1 MAKART
7 RRPATRRSAPARARR
22 PAAKSTARTQRV
34 GQGSRKALSPHK
46 GDIQGV
52 FLVLLAVVLALGIW
66 LEDGGRLGAFMALLF
81 RGLFGYGAYAVP
93 LLVAGLALALF
104 WRPAAKDD
112 MVAGRVTIGLLAV
125 LVGGLGLL
133 HLARGAPPADSAP
146 AVLQD
151 SGGLVGAILAAPLA
165 RLLST
170 WGAGALFAGVLF
182 LGTLISTRTS
192 VAAVGRGITS
202 MGRVAGS
209 ALTAPPRPPPPPAPP
224 EVVEPVDSGEAPPR
238 RRGRLRAEPAPD
250 PDDTIEV
257 AVDPAGPKAA
267 GRAAAEERD
276 EAAALK
282 APPPTAPADLPGAGD
297 AVQLAMT
304 LRARAGGAYT
314 TPPESLLRQGHARPV
329 DPRRL
334 DETQRTLQ
342 ETLEQFEVDAKVPRY
357 TRGPTVT
364 RYEVELDQ
372 GVKVARVIGL
382 SHDIAYALA
391 SPDVRI
397 IAPIPGKSAIGIEVP
412 NRDRELVT
420 LGDIIGRTG
429 KDDDRHPL
437 TVALGK
443 DIGGEPVT
451 VNLADMPH
459 VLIAGSTGAGK
470 ALALDTPVPTP
481 SGWTT
486 MGELRD
492 GDMVFG
498 ADGQPCKVLKAHDVL
513 LGEPCYEVELDD
525 GTVIVASADHLWLT
539 ADRAARVS
547 MARAARRDGE
557 SSRARE
563 RLTLLNDLIADTD
576 PDELVTAAEL
586 AAEIDGVSTEFVSNV
601 ARWRGVVPVGSKPV
615 TMRQFYQSTGKTV
628 VKTRPARAYRRGD
641 LLAALRSRAH
651 QQALGQRDKRT
662 GSRIVTTQEIR
673 NSLQVGGYVN
683 HSIGVC
689 GALDQPEQEL
699 PVDPYVLG
707 CWLGDGHS
715 AGGQFFCGDSEIIAN
730 IESAGFEVRAQA
742 GSRYA
747 RGIIGLRTG
756 LRHLGVLGN
765 KHVPEAYL
773 RAAPKQRLALLQ
785 GLMDTDGSS
794 GWNGQVQF
802 TNTNRRL
809 TEAVVELAVGL
820 GHKAVLREGRA
831 TLNGRD
837 CGPKYVVT
845 WTPPDPVF
853 RLSRKLA
860 RQRLTGH
867 RGVQSVRYVVDVRPV
882 PSRPVR
888 CITVDAS
895 DHLYLASRACIPTH
909 NSVSLNVLV
918 TSLLMRN
925 PPDRVRMILIDP
937 KRVELTHYENVPHL
951 ITPVV
956 THPKRASEALAW
968 AVREMELRLETLA
981 IAGVRNIAAYNQ
993 AATDGT
999 LPPLPS
1005 AGLDDEGRPGG
1016 SGGLKERGGG
1026 PPVDPERQRP
1036 TLPYIVVVIDE
1047 LSDLMMVAPR
1057 DVEDAICRIAQMAR
1071 AVGIHLVVAT
1081 QRPSVDVV
1089 TGLIK
1094 ANIPSRI
1101 AFMVASAQDSRVILD
1116 AGGADKLVGHG
1127 DMLYL
1132 PGGTSKPRRVQGAF
1146 ITEKEVE
1153 AVVAYCKAQQQAA
1166 YQPGVVAEG
1175 RAASEDD
1182 DGDEDPLLTQAMEIV
1197 VRSGLG
1203 STSML
1208 QSKMKVGFSRAR
1220 RIMDQLEERG
1230 VVGPSEGSKPR
1241 DVLMTVEELG
1251 QLRGR
1256 EESYGEIVD
1265 D

>member
-7 RRPATRRSAPARARR
+7 RRPRTHRAAPARKRR
-22 PAAKSTARTQRV
+22 PAASTTRTTRV
-34 GQGSRKALSPHK
+34 GQSSRKALSPHK

-52 FLVLLAVVLALGIW
+52 FLVLLAVVMALGIW
-66 LEDGGRLGAFMALLF
+66 FEDGGRLGAFMSLLF
-81 RGLFGYGAYAVP
+81 RNLFGYGAYAVP

-104 WRPAAKDD
+104 WRPATKDD

-133 HLARGAPPADSAP
+133 HLARGAPPPDSAP

-165 RLLST
+165 RLLSS
-170 WGAGALFAGVLF
+170 WGAGLLFACVLF

-192 VAAVGRGITS
+192 VAAVARGVTS
-202 MGRVAGS
+202 MGRLAGS
-209 ALTAPPRPPPPPAPP
+209 ALTAPPRPPPPPPGPP
-224 EVVEPVDSGEAPPR
+224 EVVEPIDSGEAPPK
-238 RRGRLRAEPAPD
+238 RRGRKRAEPAPEPD

-257 AVDPAGPKAA
+257 VVGEPGAGEAA
-267 GRAAAEERD
+267 ARAEERD

-282 APPPTAPADLPGAGD
+282 APPPPIAPADLPGAGD

-334 DETQRTLQ
+334 DETQRIL
-342 ETLEQFEVDAKVPRY
+342 ERTLEQFEVKATVPRY

-420 LGDIIGRTG
+420 LGDILGKTG
-429 KDDDRHPL
+429 KDDGRHPL

-470 ALALDTPVPTP
+470 
-481 SGWTT
+481 
-486 MGELRD
+486 
-492 GDMVFG
+492 
-498 ADGQPCKVLKAHDVL
+498 
-513 LGEPCYEVELDD
+513 
-525 GTVIVASADHLWLT
+525 
-539 ADRAARVS
+539 
-547 MARAARRDGE
+547 
-557 SSRARE
+557 
-563 RLTLLNDLIADTD
+563 
-576 PDELVTAAEL
+576 
-586 AAEIDGVSTEFVSNV
+586 
-601 ARWRGVVPVGSKPV
+601 
-615 TMRQFYQSTGKTV
+615 
-628 VKTRPARAYRRGD
+628 
-641 LLAALRSRAH
+641 
-651 QQALGQRDKRT
+651 
-662 GSRIVTTQEIR
+662 
-673 NSLQVGGYVN
+673 
-683 HSIGVC
+683 
-689 GALDQPEQEL
+689 
-699 PVDPYVLG
+699 
-707 CWLGDGHS
+707 
-715 AGGQFFCGDSEIIAN
+715 
-730 IESAGFEVRAQA
+730 
-742 GSRYA
+742 
-747 RGIIGLRTG
+747 
-756 LRHLGVLGN
+756 
-765 KHVPEAYL
+765 
-773 RAAPKQRLALLQ
+773 
-785 GLMDTDGSS
+785 
-794 GWNGQVQF
+794 
-802 TNTNRRL
+802 
-809 TEAVVELAVGL
+809 
-820 GHKAVLREGRA
+820 
-831 TLNGRD
+831 
-837 CGPKYVVT
+837 
-845 WTPPDPVF
+845 
-853 RLSRKLA
+853 
-860 RQRLTGH
+860 
-867 RGVQSVRYVVDVRPV
+867 
-882 PSRPVR
+882 
-888 CITVDAS
+888 
-895 DHLYLASRACIPTH
+895 
-909 NSVSLNVLV
+909 SVSLNVLV

-925 PPDRVRMILIDP
+925 PPDRVRLILIDP

-981 IAGVRNIAAYNQ
+981 IAGVRNIAAYNEG
-993 AATDGT
+993 ATEGT

-1005 AGLDDEGRPGG
+1005 AGLDDEGRPDGTQ
-1016 SGGLKERGGG
+1016 
-1026 PPVDPERQRP
+1026 QRP

-1256 EESYGEIVD
+1256 EDNYGEILGE
-1265 D
+1265 

>member
-7 RRPATRRSAPARARR
+7 RRPQTRRATPARKRR
-22 PAAKSTARTQRV
+22 PAASATRTTKV
-34 GQGSRKALSPHK
+34 GQSSRRALSPHK
-46 GDIQGV
+46 GDIQGAFLIV
-52 FLVLLAVVLALGIW
+52 FALILALGIW
-66 LEDGGRLGAFMALLF
+66 FEDGGRLGVFMALLF

-93 LLVAGLALALF
+93 LLVGGLAVALF
-104 WRPAAKDD
+104 WRPSTSDD

-133 HLARGAPPADSAP
+133 HLARGAPPADSVP
-146 AVLQD
+146 AVLQE
-151 SGGLVGAILAAPLA
+151 SGGLVGAIIAAPLA

-170 WGAGALFAGVLF
+170 WGAGALFACVLF

-192 VAAVGRGITS
+192 VAAVARGVTS
-202 MGRVAGS
+202 MGRAAGS
-209 ALTAPPRPPPPPAPP
+209 ALTAPPRPPASPPAPP
-224 EVVEPVDSGEAPPR
+224 EVVEPIDSGEAPPK
-238 RRGRLRAEPAPD
+238 RRGRRRAEPDPD

-257 AVDPAGPKAA
+257 VVGEPDAGAATAAKEAVA
-267 GRAAAEERD
+267 RAEERPA
-276 EAAALK
+276 AAALK
-282 APPPTAPADLPGAGD
+282 APPPVPAPADLPGAGD

-304 LRARAGGAYT
+304 LQAKAGGVYT

-334 DETQRTLQ
+334 DEIQRIL
-342 ETLEQFEVDAKVPRY
+342 ERTLEQFDVDATVPRY

-364 RYEVELDQ
+364 RYEVEL
-372 GVKVARVIGL
+372 GPATKVARVVGL

-420 LGDIIGRTG
+420 LGDILGKTG
-429 KDDDRHPL
+429 KDDGRHPL

-470 ALALDTPVPTP
+470 
-481 SGWTT
+481 
-486 MGELRD
+486 
-492 GDMVFG
+492 
-498 ADGQPCKVLKAHDVL
+498 
-513 LGEPCYEVELDD
+513 
-525 GTVIVASADHLWLT
+525 
-539 ADRAARVS
+539 
-547 MARAARRDGE
+547 
-557 SSRARE
+557 
-563 RLTLLNDLIADTD
+563 
-576 PDELVTAAEL
+576 
-586 AAEIDGVSTEFVSNV
+586 
-601 ARWRGVVPVGSKPV
+601 
-615 TMRQFYQSTGKTV
+615 
-628 VKTRPARAYRRGD
+628 
-641 LLAALRSRAH
+641 
-651 QQALGQRDKRT
+651 
-662 GSRIVTTQEIR
+662 
-673 NSLQVGGYVN
+673 
-683 HSIGVC
+683 
-689 GALDQPEQEL
+689 
-699 PVDPYVLG
+699 
-707 CWLGDGHS
+707 
-715 AGGQFFCGDSEIIAN
+715 
-730 IESAGFEVRAQA
+730 
-742 GSRYA
+742 
-747 RGIIGLRTG
+747 
-756 LRHLGVLGN
+756 
-765 KHVPEAYL
+765 
-773 RAAPKQRLALLQ
+773 
-785 GLMDTDGSS
+785 
-794 GWNGQVQF
+794 
-802 TNTNRRL
+802 
-809 TEAVVELAVGL
+809 
-820 GHKAVLREGRA
+820 
-831 TLNGRD
+831 
-837 CGPKYVVT
+837 
-845 WTPPDPVF
+845 
-853 RLSRKLA
+853 
-860 RQRLTGH
+860 
-867 RGVQSVRYVVDVRPV
+867 
-882 PSRPVR
+882 
-888 CITVDAS
+888 
-895 DHLYLASRACIPTH
+895 
-909 NSVSLNVLV
+909 SVSLNVLV

-925 PPDRVRMILIDP
+925 PPDRVRLILIDP

-981 IAGVRNIAAYNQ
+981 IAGVRNIAAYNKG
-993 AATDGT
+993 ATEGT

-1005 AGLDDEGRPGG
+1005 AGLDDEGRPDGTQ
-1016 SGGLKERGGG
+1016 
-1026 PPVDPERQRP
+1026 QRP

-1182 DGDEDPLLTQAMEIV
+1182 DGDEDPLLIQAMEIV

-1203 STSML
+1203 STSLL

-1256 EESYGEIVD
+1256 EDNYGEILGE
-1265 D
+1265 

>member
-7 RRPATRRSAPARARR
+7 RRPQTRRATPARKRR
-22 PAAKSTARTQRV
+22 PAASATRTTKV
-34 GQGSRKALSPHK
+34 GQSSRKALSPHK
-46 GDIQGV
+46 GDIQGAFLIV
-52 FLVLLAVVLALGIW
+52 FALILALGIW
-66 LEDGGRLGAFMALLF
+66 FEDGGRLGVFMALLF

-93 LLVAGLALALF
+93 LLVGGLAVALF
-104 WRPAAKDD
+104 WRPSTSDD

-146 AVLQD
+146 AVLQE
-151 SGGLVGAILAAPLA
+151 SGGLVGAIIAAPLA

-170 WGAGALFAGVLF
+170 WGAGALFACVLF

-192 VAAVGRGITS
+192 VAAVARGVTS
-202 MGRVAGS
+202 MGRAAGS
-209 ALTAPPRPPPPPAPP
+209 ALTAPPRPPAAAAGPARGGRADRLRRGPAQ
-224 EVVEPVDSGEAPPR
+224 APRPQAGRAGPR
-238 RRGRLRAEPAPD
+238 PRRHHRGGRGRAGRRGRNRRQGGRRPGRGARRGGRPQGPA
-250 PDDTIEV
+250 
-257 AVDPAGPKAA
+257 AGP
-267 GRAAAEERD
+267 
-276 EAAALK
+276 
-282 APPPTAPADLPGAGD
+282 APADLPGAGD

-304 LRARAGGAYT
+304 LQAKAGGAYT

-334 DETQRTLQ
+334 DETQRIL
-342 ETLEQFEVDAKVPRY
+342 ERTLEQFDVDAKVPRY

-364 RYEVELDQ
+364 RYEVEL
-372 GVKVARVIGL
+372 GPATKVARVIGL

-420 LGDIIGRTG
+420 LGDILGKTG
-429 KDDDRHPL
+429 KDDGRHPL

-470 ALALDTPVPTP
+470 
-481 SGWTT
+481 
-486 MGELRD
+486 
-492 GDMVFG
+492 
-498 ADGQPCKVLKAHDVL
+498 
-513 LGEPCYEVELDD
+513 
-525 GTVIVASADHLWLT
+525 
-539 ADRAARVS
+539 
-547 MARAARRDGE
+547 
-557 SSRARE
+557 
-563 RLTLLNDLIADTD
+563 
-576 PDELVTAAEL
+576 
-586 AAEIDGVSTEFVSNV
+586 
-601 ARWRGVVPVGSKPV
+601 
-615 TMRQFYQSTGKTV
+615 
-628 VKTRPARAYRRGD
+628 
-641 LLAALRSRAH
+641 
-651 QQALGQRDKRT
+651 
-662 GSRIVTTQEIR
+662 
-673 NSLQVGGYVN
+673 
-683 HSIGVC
+683 
-689 GALDQPEQEL
+689 
-699 PVDPYVLG
+699 
-707 CWLGDGHS
+707 
-715 AGGQFFCGDSEIIAN
+715 
-730 IESAGFEVRAQA
+730 
-742 GSRYA
+742 
-747 RGIIGLRTG
+747 
-756 LRHLGVLGN
+756 
-765 KHVPEAYL
+765 
-773 RAAPKQRLALLQ
+773 
-785 GLMDTDGSS
+785 
-794 GWNGQVQF
+794 
-802 TNTNRRL
+802 
-809 TEAVVELAVGL
+809 
-820 GHKAVLREGRA
+820 
-831 TLNGRD
+831 
-837 CGPKYVVT
+837 
-845 WTPPDPVF
+845 
-853 RLSRKLA
+853 
-860 RQRLTGH
+860 
-867 RGVQSVRYVVDVRPV
+867 
-882 PSRPVR
+882 
-888 CITVDAS
+888 
-895 DHLYLASRACIPTH
+895 
-909 NSVSLNVLV
+909 SVSLNVLV

-925 PPDRVRMILIDP
+925 PPDQVRLILIDP

-981 IAGVRNIAAYNQ
+981 IAGVRNIAAYNKG
-993 AATDGT
+993 ATEGT

-1005 AGLDDEGRPGG
+1005 AGLDDEGRPDGTQ
-1016 SGGLKERGGG
+1016 
-1026 PPVDPERQRP
+1026 QRP

-1256 EESYGEIVD
+1256 EDNYGEILGE
-1265 D
+1265 

>member
-7 RRPATRRSAPARARR
+7 RRPQTRRPAPARSRR
-22 PAAKSTARTQRV
+22 PPAKTATRPTRV
-34 GQGSRKALSPHK
+34 GQSSRKALSPHK

-52 FLVLLAVVLALGIW
+52 FLALFAVVLALGIW
-66 LEDGGRLGAFMALLF
+66 FEDGGKVGVFFALLF

-93 LLVAGLALALF
+93 LLVGGLGMALF

-133 HLARGAPPADSAP
+133 HLARGAPPADSTP

-151 SGGLVGAILAAPLA
+151 SGGLVGAIIATPLA

-170 WGAGALFAGVLF
+170 WGAGTVFAGVLF

-192 VAAVGRGITS
+192 VAAVGRGIAS

-209 ALTAPPRPPPPPAPP
+209 ALTAPPTPPPPPPGPP
-224 EVVEPVDSGEAPPR
+224 EVVEPIDSGEAPPK
-238 RRGRLRAEPAPD
+238 RRGRRKAEPAGD
-250 PDDTIEV
+250 GEDTVEV
-257 AVDPAGPKAA
+257 VPLTPGADGAA
-267 GRAAAEERD
+267 QAAADAQLEERD

-282 APPPTAPADLPGAGD
+282 APPPPTAPSDLPGAGD

-304 LRARAGGAYT
+304 LQAKAGGAYT
-314 TPPESLLRQGHARPV
+314 TPPDSLLRQGHARPV

-334 DETQRTLQ
+334 DETQRVL
-342 ETLEQFEVDAKVPRY
+342 ERTLEQFEVDATVPRY

-364 RYEVELDQ
+364 RYEVEL
-372 GVKVARVIGL
+372 GPATKVARVIGL

-420 LGDIIGRTG
+420 LGDILGTVG
-429 KDDDRHPL
+429 KDDHRHPL

-470 ALALDTPVPTP
+470 
-481 SGWTT
+481 S
-486 MGELRD
+486 
-492 GDMVFG
+492 
-498 ADGQPCKVLKAHDVL
+498 
-513 LGEPCYEVELDD
+513 
-525 GTVIVASADHLWLT
+525 
-539 ADRAARVS
+539 
-547 MARAARRDGE
+547 
-557 SSRARE
+557 
-563 RLTLLNDLIADTD
+563 
-576 PDELVTAAEL
+576 
-586 AAEIDGVSTEFVSNV
+586 
-601 ARWRGVVPVGSKPV
+601 
-615 TMRQFYQSTGKTV
+615 
-628 VKTRPARAYRRGD
+628 
-641 LLAALRSRAH
+641 
-651 QQALGQRDKRT
+651 
-662 GSRIVTTQEIR
+662 
-673 NSLQVGGYVN
+673 
-683 HSIGVC
+683 VC
-689 GALDQPEQEL
+689 
-699 PVDPYVLG
+699 
-707 CWLGDGHS
+707 
-715 AGGQFFCGDSEIIAN
+715 
-730 IESAGFEVRAQA
+730 
-742 GSRYA
+742 
-747 RGIIGLRTG
+747 
-756 LRHLGVLGN
+756 
-765 KHVPEAYL
+765 
-773 RAAPKQRLALLQ
+773 
-785 GLMDTDGSS
+785 
-794 GWNGQVQF
+794 
-802 TNTNRRL
+802 
-809 TEAVVELAVGL
+809 
-820 GHKAVLREGRA
+820 
-831 TLNGRD
+831 
-837 CGPKYVVT
+837 
-845 WTPPDPVF
+845 
-853 RLSRKLA
+853 
-860 RQRLTGH
+860 
-867 RGVQSVRYVVDVRPV
+867 
-882 PSRPVR
+882 
-888 CITVDAS
+888 
-895 DHLYLASRACIPTH
+895 
-909 NSVSLNVLV
+909 LNVLV

-925 PPDRVRMILIDP
+925 APEEVRLILIDP
-937 KRVELTHYENVPHL
+937 KRVELTHYENAPHL

-981 IAGVRNIAAYNQ
+981 IAGVRNIAAYNK
-993 AATDGT
+993 AAREGT

-1005 AGLDDEGRPGG
+1005 ASLDEEGQPDGQQ
-1016 SGGLKERGGG
+1016 
-1026 PPVDPERQRP
+1026 QRP

-1175 RAASEDD
+1175 RAATEDD

-1241 DVLMTVEELG
+1241 DVLMTVEELE

-1256 EESYGEIVD
+1256 EDSYGEIMD
-1265 D
+1265 E

>member
-7 RRPATRRSAPARARR
+7 RRPQTRRPAPARKRR
-22 PAAKSTARTQRV
+22 PAASPTRGQRV
-34 GQGSRKALSPHK
+34 GRSSRKALSPHK

-52 FLVLLAVVLALGIW
+52 FLALFAVILALGIW
-66 LEDGGRLGAFMALLF
+66 FEDGGRLGGFFALLF

-93 LLVAGLALALF
+93 LLVALAALALF

-133 HLARGAPPADSAP
+133 HLARGAPPTDSAP

-151 SGGLVGAILAAPLA
+151 SGGLVGAIIAAPLA

-170 WGAGALFAGVLF
+170 WGAATLFTGVLF

-192 VAAVGRGITS
+192 VAAVGRGIAS

-209 ALTAPPRPPPPPAPP
+209 ALTAPPRPPPPPPSPP
-224 EVVEPVDSGEAPPR
+224 EVVERVDSGEAPPR
-238 RRGRLRAEPAPD
+238 RRGRRRAEPAPD
-250 PDDTIEV
+250 PDDTVEV
-257 AVDPAGPKAA
+257 VPLKQGSEGAGEEPAGPAA
-267 GRAAAEERD
+267 DGRD

-282 APPPTAPADLPGAGD
+282 APPPPLAPADLPGAGD

-304 LRARAGGAYT
+304 LQAKAGGAYT

-334 DETQRTLQ
+334 DETQRIL
-342 ETLEQFEVDAKVPRY
+342 ERTLEQFEVDAKVPRY

-364 RYEVELDQ
+364 RYEVEL
-372 GVKVARVIGL
+372 GPATKVARVIGL

-420 LGDIIGRTG
+420 LGDILGKAG
-429 KDDDRHPL
+429 KDDQSHPL

-481 SGWTT
+481 TGWTT

-492 GDMVFG
+492 GDTVFG
-498 ADGQPCKVLKAHDVL
+498 ADGQPCEVLKAHDVL
-513 LGEPCYEVELDD
+513 LGEPCYEVEFDD

-539 ADRAARVS
+539 ADRAARTS
-547 MARAARRDGE
+547 MANAARRDAE
-557 SSRARE
+557 PSRARD
-563 RLTLLNDLIADTD
+563 RLALLDGSIAKGD

-586 AAEIDGVSTEFVSNV
+586 AAEIDGMSMEYVSHV
-601 ARWRGVVPVGSKPV
+601 ATSREVAPVGFRPV
-615 TMRQFYQSTGKTV
+615 TMRQFYRATGRTV
-628 VKTRPARAYRRGD
+628 VKTRPARTYRRGD
-641 LLAALRSRAH
+641 LLAALHGRAY
-651 QQALGQRDKRT
+651 QQALGQRGQRT
-662 GSRIVTTQEIR
+662 GPRVVTTREIR
-673 NSLQVGGYVN
+673 DSLRVGSYVN

-689 GALDQPEQEL
+689 GPLEYPEHDL

-707 CWLGDGHS
+707 CWLGDGHNAHAQLFS
-715 AGGQFFCGDSEIIAN
+715 ADGEIVAN
-730 IESAGFEVRAQA
+730 IEAAGFEVRKQA
-742 GSRYA
+742 FSPYA
-747 RGIIGLRTG
+747 WGIIGLRKR
-756 LRHLGVLGN
+756 LHHLGLLGD
-765 KHVPEAYL
+765 KHVPDVYL
-773 RAAPKQRLALLQ
+773 RSAPKQRLALLQ
-785 GLMDTDGSS
+785 GLMDTDGN
-794 GWNGQVQF
+794 NGRNGSVEF

-809 TEAVVELAVGL
+809 AEAVVALALSL
-820 GHKAVLREGRA
+820 GHKAVLHERRA
-831 TLNGRD
+831 TLYGRD
-837 CGPKYVVT
+837 CGPKYVVR

-860 RQRLTGH
+860 RQKLTGH
-867 RGVQSVRYVVDVRPV
+867 RGVQSVRYVVDVRPL
-882 PSRPVR
+882 PTRPVR
-888 CITVDAS
+888 CITVDAP
-895 DHLYLASRACIPTH
+895 DHLYLASRACVPTH

-925 PPDRVRMILIDP
+925 SPDQVRLILIDP

-981 IAGVRNIAAYNQ
+981 IAGVRNIAAYNK
-993 AATDGT
+993 AASQGT

-1005 AGLDDEGRPGG
+1005 AGLDDEG
-1016 SGGLKERGGG
+1016 G
-1026 PPVDPERQRP
+1026 PDGTRQRP
-1036 TLPYIVVVIDE
+1036 TLPYIVIVIDE

-1175 RAASEDD
+1175 RAATEDD

-1241 DVLMTVEELG
+1241 DVLMTVEELE

-1256 EESYGEIVD
+1256 EDSYGEIVGD
-1265 D
+1265 

>member
-7 RRPATRRSAPARARR
+7 RRPQTRRPAPARKRR
-22 PAAKSTARTQRV
+22 PAASSTTRTQRV
-34 GQGSRKALSPHK
+34 GQSSRKALSPHK

-52 FLVLLAVVLALGIW
+52 FLVLLAVVVALGIW
-66 LEDGGRLGAFMALLF
+66 FEDGGRLGAFMALLF
-81 RGLFGYGAYAVP
+81 RNLFGYGAYAVP

-104 WRPAAKDD
+104 WRPATKDD
-112 MVAGRVTIGLLAV
+112 MVAGRVTIGLLAM

-170 WGAGALFAGVLF
+170 WGAGALFACVLF

-192 VAAVGRGITS
+192 VAAVARGIS
-202 MGRVAGS
+202 SIGRLAGS
-209 ALTAPPRPPPPPAPP
+209 ALTAPPRPPPPPPAPP

-238 RRGRLRAEPAPD
+238 RRGRRKAEPATD
-250 PDDTIEV
+250 PDDTVEV
-257 AVDPAGPKAA
+257 VVGGPDEAGA
-267 GRAAAEERD
+267 RAEERD

-282 APPPTAPADLPGAGD
+282 APPPPTAPADLPGAGD

-304 LRARAGGAYT
+304 LQAKAGGAYT
-314 TPPESLLRQGHARPV
+314 TPPESLLRQGRARPV

-334 DETQRTLQ
+334 DETQRIL
-342 ETLEQFEVDAKVPRY
+342 EKTLEQFEVDAKVPRY

-364 RYEVELDQ
+364 RYEVEL
-372 GVKVARVIGL
+372 GPATKVARVIGL

-420 LGDIIGRTG
+420 LGDILGTTG
-429 KDDDRHPL
+429 KDDRHPL

-443 DIGGEPVT
+443 DIGGEPVL
-451 VNLADMPH
+451 VNLAEMPH

-470 ALALDTPVPTP
+470 
-481 SGWTT
+481 S
-486 MGELRD
+486 
-492 GDMVFG
+492 
-498 ADGQPCKVLKAHDVL
+498 
-513 LGEPCYEVELDD
+513 
-525 GTVIVASADHLWLT
+525 
-539 ADRAARVS
+539 
-547 MARAARRDGE
+547 
-557 SSRARE
+557 
-563 RLTLLNDLIADTD
+563 
-576 PDELVTAAEL
+576 
-586 AAEIDGVSTEFVSNV
+586 
-601 ARWRGVVPVGSKPV
+601 
-615 TMRQFYQSTGKTV
+615 
-628 VKTRPARAYRRGD
+628 
-641 LLAALRSRAH
+641 
-651 QQALGQRDKRT
+651 
-662 GSRIVTTQEIR
+662 
-673 NSLQVGGYVN
+673 
-683 HSIGVC
+683 VC
-689 GALDQPEQEL
+689 
-699 PVDPYVLG
+699 
-707 CWLGDGHS
+707 
-715 AGGQFFCGDSEIIAN
+715 
-730 IESAGFEVRAQA
+730 
-742 GSRYA
+742 
-747 RGIIGLRTG
+747 
-756 LRHLGVLGN
+756 
-765 KHVPEAYL
+765 
-773 RAAPKQRLALLQ
+773 
-785 GLMDTDGSS
+785 
-794 GWNGQVQF
+794 
-802 TNTNRRL
+802 
-809 TEAVVELAVGL
+809 
-820 GHKAVLREGRA
+820 
-831 TLNGRD
+831 
-837 CGPKYVVT
+837 
-845 WTPPDPVF
+845 
-853 RLSRKLA
+853 
-860 RQRLTGH
+860 
-867 RGVQSVRYVVDVRPV
+867 
-882 PSRPVR
+882 
-888 CITVDAS
+888 
-895 DHLYLASRACIPTH
+895 
-909 NSVSLNVLV
+909 LNVLV

-925 PPDRVRMILIDP
+925 APDEVRLILIDP

-981 IAGVRNIAAYNQ
+981 IAGVRNIAAYNK
-993 AATDGT
+993 AAKEGT

-1005 AGLDDEGRPGG
+1005 ESLDDEGRPDG
-1016 SGGLKERGGG
+1016 
-1026 PPVDPERQRP
+1026 ERQRP

-1241 DVLMTVEELG
+1241 DVLMTVEELD
-1251 QLRGR
+1251 QLRDR
-1256 EESYGEIVD
+1256 ESSYGEIIVD
-1265 D
+1265 E

>member
-7 RRPATRRSAPARARR
+7 RRPPGRR
-22 PAAKSTARTQRV
+22 PARGKRRSPPARTQRL
-34 GQGSRKALSPHK
+34 GTGPRKALSPHK

-52 FLVLLAVVLALGIW
+52 FLVLLAVLLALGIW
-66 LEDGGRLGAFMALLF
+66 LDNGGKVGVFLALLF
-81 RGLFGYGAYAVP
+81 RGLFGLGAYALPV
-93 LLVAGLALALF
+93 LVAGLGLALF
-104 WRPAAKDD
+104 RRSSGRSDD
-112 MVAGRVTIGLLAV
+112 AVAGRVAIGLLA
-125 LVGGLGLL
+125 LLLGGLGLL
-133 HLARGAPPADSAP
+133 HLFRGAPPASAAP
-146 AVLQD
+146 AVLRD
-151 SGGLVGAILAAPLA
+151 SGGLVGAAVVAPLA

-170 WGAGALFAGVLF
+170 WGAGTAFACLLF
-182 LGTLISTRTS
+182 LGALISTRTS
-192 VAAVGRGITS
+192 VAAVGRGIAAA
-202 MGRVAGS
+202 GRFLRS
-209 ALTAPPRPPPPPAPP
+209 AVTPPPRPAAEGAAEPAAQATAHPNGRQKASAP
-224 EVVEPVDSGEAPPR
+224 DEEAPAEAANGR
-238 RRGRLRAEPAPD
+238 RRGRRPAEPAEP
-250 PDDTIEV
+250 PG
-257 AVDPAGPKAA
+257 GPEDEAA
-267 GRAAAEERD
+267 GADAAEEAAAAAEVE
-276 EAAALK
+276 EP
-282 APPPTAPADLPGAGD
+282 APRPAPPTAPSDLPGAGE

-304 LRARAGGAYT
+304 VQAKTGGAYT
-314 TPPESLLRQGHARPV
+314 NPPATLLRRGHSRPV
-329 DPRRL
+329 DARRL
-334 DETQRTLQ
+334 DETARILENTLD
-342 ETLEQFEVDAKVPRY
+342 QFEVDARVARY

-364 RYEVELDQ
+364 RYEVEL
-372 GVKVARVIGL
+372 GPATKVARVVGL

-420 LGDIIGRTG
+420 LGDILGRLEQEDG
-429 KDDDRHPL
+429 HPL

-443 DIGGEPVT
+443 DIGGEPVLA
-451 VNLADMPH
+451 NLADMPH
-459 VLIAGSTGAGK
+459 VLIAGSTGSGK

-481 SGWTT
+481 TGWTT

-498 ADGQPCKVLKAHDVL
+498 ADGQPCKVVKAHDVL
-513 LGEPCYEVELDD
+513 LGEPCYEVEFDD

-539 ADRAARVS
+539 SDRAARVS
-547 MARAARRDGE
+547 MANGAHRDAAP
-557 SSRARE
+557 SRARD
-563 RLTLLNDLIADTD
+563 RLVWLDDLIAEGDL
-576 PDELVTAAEL
+576 DELVTAAEL
-586 AAEIDGVSTEFVSNV
+586 AAEIGASQEYVCNV
-601 ARWRGVVPVGSKPV
+601 ARKQGVVPAGSTPIP
-615 TMRQFYQSTGKTV
+615 MRQHYRATGKTV
-628 VKTRPARAYRRGD
+628 TKTRPARTYRRGD
-641 LLAALRSRAH
+641 LLGALRARAN
-651 QQALGQRDKRT
+651 QQAFGQRDKRT
-662 GSRIVTTQEIR
+662 GPRVVTTRQIR
-673 NSLQVGGYVN
+673 DTLTVQGYNN
-683 HSIGVC
+683 HTIRVC
-689 GALDQPEQEL
+689 GQLQRPEADL
-699 PVDPYVLG
+699 PLDPYVLG

-715 AGGQFFCGDSEIIAN
+715 WLGQFFCADSEIVAN
-730 IESAGFEVRAQA
+730 IEAAGFEVRKQVR
-742 GSRYA
+742 GRYA
-747 RGIIGLRTG
+747 WGIVGLTAR
-756 LRHLGVLGN
+756 LRQLGVLAN
-765 KHVPEAYL
+765 KHVPETYL
-773 RAAPKQRLALLQ
+773 RAGPKQRLALLQ
-785 GLMDTDGSS
+785 GLMDTDGNVT
-794 GWNGQVQF
+794 NGGSVEF
-802 TNTNRRL
+802 TNTNRL
-809 TEAVVELAVGL
+809 LAEAVVELAVSL

-831 TLNGRD
+831 TLHGRD
-837 CGPKYVVT
+837 CGPKYRVT

-860 RQRLTGH
+860 RQKVTGH
-867 RGVQSVRYVVDVRPV
+867 RGVQAVRYIVAVRPV
-882 PSRPVR
+882 TSRPVR
-888 CITVDAS
+888 CITVDS
-895 DHLYLASRACIPTH
+895 PDRLYLASRACIPTH

-925 PPDRVRMILIDP
+925 PPDNVRLILIDP
-937 KRVELTHYENVPHL
+937 KRVELTHYDGVPHL

-981 IAGVRNIAAYNQ
+981 IAGVRNIAAYNK
-993 AATDGT
+993 AAKEGK

-1005 AGLDDEGRPGG
+1005 ATLDDVGRPDG
-1016 SGGLKERGGG
+1016 EQ
-1026 PPVDPERQRP
+1026 ERP

-1146 ITEKEVE
+1146 ITEKEIE
-1153 AVVAYCKAQQQAA
+1153 AVVAYCKAQQQAN
-1166 YQPGVVAEG
+1166 YQSGVVAEG
-1175 RAASEDD
+1175 RAATEDD

-1241 DVLMTVEELG
+1241 DVLMTVEELD
-1251 QLRGR
+1251 QLRER
-1256 EESYGEIVD
+1256 ESGYGEIAGD
-1265 D
+1265 

>member
-7 RRPATRRSAPARARR
+7 RRPATRRAAPARKRR
-22 PAAKSTARTQRV
+22 PAASTARPARV
-34 GQGSRKALSPHK
+34 GQRSRKALSPHK

-52 FLVLLAVVLALGIW
+52 FLVLLAVVMALGIW
-66 LEDGGRLGAFMALLF
+66 FEDGGRLGAFMALLF

-93 LLVAGLALALF
+93 LLVGGLALALF

-112 MVAGRVTIGLLAV
+112 TVAGRVTIGLVAV

-133 HLARGAPPADSAP
+133 HLARGAPPADSTP

-151 SGGLVGAILAAPLA
+151 SGGLVGAVIAAPLS

-170 WGAGALFAGVLF
+170 WGAGVLFAGVLF

-192 VAAVGRGITS
+192 VAAVGRGIAS
-202 MGRVAGS
+202 IGRVAGS
-209 ALTAPPRPPPPPAPP
+209 ALTAPPRPPPPPSPP

-238 RRGRLRAEPAPD
+238 RRGRRRAEPAPD
-250 PDDTIEV
+250 PDDTVEV
-257 AVDPAGPKAA
+257 VASTPGPAGDAA
-267 GRAAAEERD
+267 KEAADERE

-282 APPPTAPADLPGAGD
+282 APPPPTAPADLPGAGD

-304 LRARAGGAYT
+304 LQARAGGVYT
-314 TPPESLLRQGHARPV
+314 TPPESLLRQGHTRLV

-334 DETQRTLQ
+334 DEIQRILE
-342 ETLEQFEVDAKVPRY
+342 ETLEQFDVKATVPRY

-364 RYEVELDQ
+364 RYEVELDP

-420 LGDIIGRTG
+420 LGDIIGRVG

-451 VNLADMPH
+451 VNLVDMPH

-470 ALALDTPVPTP
+470 
-481 SGWTT
+481 S
-486 MGELRD
+486 
-492 GDMVFG
+492 
-498 ADGQPCKVLKAHDVL
+498 
-513 LGEPCYEVELDD
+513 
-525 GTVIVASADHLWLT
+525 
-539 ADRAARVS
+539 
-547 MARAARRDGE
+547 
-557 SSRARE
+557 
-563 RLTLLNDLIADTD
+563 
-576 PDELVTAAEL
+576 
-586 AAEIDGVSTEFVSNV
+586 
-601 ARWRGVVPVGSKPV
+601 
-615 TMRQFYQSTGKTV
+615 
-628 VKTRPARAYRRGD
+628 
-641 LLAALRSRAH
+641 
-651 QQALGQRDKRT
+651 
-662 GSRIVTTQEIR
+662 
-673 NSLQVGGYVN
+673 
-683 HSIGVC
+683 VC
-689 GALDQPEQEL
+689 
-699 PVDPYVLG
+699 
-707 CWLGDGHS
+707 
-715 AGGQFFCGDSEIIAN
+715 
-730 IESAGFEVRAQA
+730 
-742 GSRYA
+742 
-747 RGIIGLRTG
+747 
-756 LRHLGVLGN
+756 
-765 KHVPEAYL
+765 
-773 RAAPKQRLALLQ
+773 
-785 GLMDTDGSS
+785 
-794 GWNGQVQF
+794 
-802 TNTNRRL
+802 
-809 TEAVVELAVGL
+809 
-820 GHKAVLREGRA
+820 
-831 TLNGRD
+831 
-837 CGPKYVVT
+837 
-845 WTPPDPVF
+845 
-853 RLSRKLA
+853 
-860 RQRLTGH
+860 
-867 RGVQSVRYVVDVRPV
+867 
-882 PSRPVR
+882 
-888 CITVDAS
+888 
-895 DHLYLASRACIPTH
+895 
-909 NSVSLNVLV
+909 LNVLV

-925 PPDRVRMILIDP
+925 PPDRVRLILIDP

-993 AATDGT
+993 AATEGT

-1016 SGGLKERGGG
+1016 PGERSGG
-1026 PPVDPERQRP
+1026 PAVDPTRQRP

-1241 DVLMTVEELG
+1241 DVLMTVEELD
-1251 QLRGR
+1251 QLRDR
-1256 EESYGEIVD
+1256 EDSYGESVEE
-1265 D
+1265 

>member
-7 RRPATRRSAPARARR
+7 RRPQTRRPAPARSRR
-22 PAAKSTARTQRV
+22 PAAKSPARTTRV
-34 GQGSRKALSPHK
+34 GQSSRKALSPHK

-52 FLVLLAVVLALGIW
+52 FLALFAVVLALGIW
-66 LEDGGRLGAFMALLF
+66 FEDGGKVGVFFALLF

-133 HLARGAPPADSAP
+133 HLAKGAPPVDSTP
-146 AVLQD
+146 AVLQN
-151 SGGLVGAILAAPLA
+151 SGGLVGAIIAAPLA

-170 WGAGALFAGVLF
+170 WGAGMLFAGVLF

-192 VAAVGRGITS
+192 VAAVGRGIAS
-202 MGRVAGS
+202 MGRLAGS
-209 ALTAPPRPPPPPAPP
+209 ALTAPPKPPPAPPAPP

-238 RRGRLRAEPAPD
+238 RRGRKRAEPPPEPD

-257 AVDPAGPKAA
+257 VVGKPAPD
-267 GRAAAEERD
+267 AAAKEADARVEERD

-282 APPPTAPADLPGAGD
+282 APPPPVATADLPGAGD

-304 LRARAGGAYT
+304 LQAKAGGAYT
-314 TPPESLLRQGHARPV
+314 TPPSTLLRQGHARPV

-334 DETQRTLQ
+334 DETQRVL
-342 ETLEQFEVDAKVPRY
+342 ERTLEQFEVDAKVPRY

-364 RYEVELDQ
+364 RYEVEL
-372 GVKVARVIGL
+372 GPATKVSRVIGL

-420 LGDIIGRTG
+420 LGDILGEAG
-429 KDDDRHPL
+429 KDDQRHPL

-443 DIGGEPVT
+443 DIGGEPVL
-451 VNLADMPH
+451 VNLAEMPH

-470 ALALDTPVPTP
+470 
-481 SGWTT
+481 S
-486 MGELRD
+486 
-492 GDMVFG
+492 
-498 ADGQPCKVLKAHDVL
+498 
-513 LGEPCYEVELDD
+513 
-525 GTVIVASADHLWLT
+525 
-539 ADRAARVS
+539 
-547 MARAARRDGE
+547 
-557 SSRARE
+557 
-563 RLTLLNDLIADTD
+563 
-576 PDELVTAAEL
+576 
-586 AAEIDGVSTEFVSNV
+586 
-601 ARWRGVVPVGSKPV
+601 
-615 TMRQFYQSTGKTV
+615 
-628 VKTRPARAYRRGD
+628 
-641 LLAALRSRAH
+641 
-651 QQALGQRDKRT
+651 
-662 GSRIVTTQEIR
+662 
-673 NSLQVGGYVN
+673 
-683 HSIGVC
+683 VC
-689 GALDQPEQEL
+689 
-699 PVDPYVLG
+699 
-707 CWLGDGHS
+707 
-715 AGGQFFCGDSEIIAN
+715 
-730 IESAGFEVRAQA
+730 
-742 GSRYA
+742 
-747 RGIIGLRTG
+747 
-756 LRHLGVLGN
+756 
-765 KHVPEAYL
+765 
-773 RAAPKQRLALLQ
+773 
-785 GLMDTDGSS
+785 
-794 GWNGQVQF
+794 
-802 TNTNRRL
+802 
-809 TEAVVELAVGL
+809 
-820 GHKAVLREGRA
+820 
-831 TLNGRD
+831 
-837 CGPKYVVT
+837 
-845 WTPPDPVF
+845 
-853 RLSRKLA
+853 
-860 RQRLTGH
+860 
-867 RGVQSVRYVVDVRPV
+867 
-882 PSRPVR
+882 
-888 CITVDAS
+888 
-895 DHLYLASRACIPTH
+895 
-909 NSVSLNVLV
+909 LNVLV

-925 PPDRVRMILIDP
+925 PPDQVRLILIDP
-937 KRVELTHYENVPHL
+937 KRVELTNYENVPHL

-981 IAGVRNIAAYNQ
+981 IAGVRNIAAYNK
-993 AATDGT
+993 AATEGT

-1005 AGLDDEGRPGG
+1005 AGLDDDGRPDG
-1016 SGGLKERGGG
+1016 S
-1026 PPVDPERQRP
+1026 RQRP

-1182 DGDEDPLLTQAMEIV
+1182 DGDEDPLLTQAMEII

-1256 EESYGEIVD
+1256 EDSYGEILGE
-1265 D
+1265 

>member
-7 RRPATRRSAPARARR
+7 RRPATRRAATARKRR
-22 PAAKSTARTQRV
+22 PAASTARPTRV
-34 GQGSRKALSPHK
+34 GQRSRKALSPHK

-52 FLVLLAVVLALGIW
+52 FLVLFAMVLALGIW
-66 LEDGGRLGAFMALLF
+66 FEDGGRLGAFMTLLF
-81 RGLFGYGAYAVP
+81 RGLFGYGAYTVP
-93 LLVAGLALALF
+93 LLVALAALALF

-112 MVAGRVTIGLLAV
+112 MVAGRVTIGLVAV

-151 SGGLVGAILAAPLA
+151 SGGLVGAVIAAPLA

-170 WGAGALFAGVLF
+170 WGAGMLFAAVLF

-192 VAAVGRGITS
+192 VAAVGRGIAS

-209 ALTAPPRPPPPPAPP
+209 ALTAPPKPPPPPVPP

-238 RRGRLRAEPAPD
+238 RRGRRRAEPAPD
-250 PDDTIEV
+250 ADDTVEV
-257 AVDPAGPKAA
+257 VAGTPGAGP
-267 GRAAAEERD
+267 AEERD

-282 APPPTAPADLPGAGD
+282 APPPTTPAADQPGAGD

-304 LRARAGGAYT
+304 LQARAGGAYT
-314 TPPESLLRQGHARPV
+314 TPPESLLRQGHTRPV

-334 DETQRTLQ
+334 DETQRIL
-342 ETLEQFEVDAKVPRY
+342 ERTLEQFEVDATVPRY

-364 RYEVELDQ
+364 RYEVEL
-372 GVKVARVIGL
+372 GPATKVARVIGL

-420 LGDIIGRTG
+420 LGDILGRIG
-429 KDDDRHPL
+429 KDDDLHPL
-437 TVALGK
+437 TAALGK
-443 DIGGEPVT
+443 DIGGEPVL

-459 VLIAGSTGAGK
+459 VLIAGSTGSGK
-470 ALALDTPVPTP
+470 
-481 SGWTT
+481 
-486 MGELRD
+486 
-492 GDMVFG
+492 
-498 ADGQPCKVLKAHDVL
+498 
-513 LGEPCYEVELDD
+513 
-525 GTVIVASADHLWLT
+525 
-539 ADRAARVS
+539 
-547 MARAARRDGE
+547 
-557 SSRARE
+557 
-563 RLTLLNDLIADTD
+563 
-576 PDELVTAAEL
+576 
-586 AAEIDGVSTEFVSNV
+586 
-601 ARWRGVVPVGSKPV
+601 
-615 TMRQFYQSTGKTV
+615 
-628 VKTRPARAYRRGD
+628 
-641 LLAALRSRAH
+641 
-651 QQALGQRDKRT
+651 
-662 GSRIVTTQEIR
+662 
-673 NSLQVGGYVN
+673 
-683 HSIGVC
+683 
-689 GALDQPEQEL
+689 
-699 PVDPYVLG
+699 
-707 CWLGDGHS
+707 
-715 AGGQFFCGDSEIIAN
+715 
-730 IESAGFEVRAQA
+730 
-742 GSRYA
+742 
-747 RGIIGLRTG
+747 
-756 LRHLGVLGN
+756 
-765 KHVPEAYL
+765 
-773 RAAPKQRLALLQ
+773 
-785 GLMDTDGSS
+785 
-794 GWNGQVQF
+794 
-802 TNTNRRL
+802 
-809 TEAVVELAVGL
+809 
-820 GHKAVLREGRA
+820 
-831 TLNGRD
+831 
-837 CGPKYVVT
+837 
-845 WTPPDPVF
+845 
-853 RLSRKLA
+853 
-860 RQRLTGH
+860 
-867 RGVQSVRYVVDVRPV
+867 
-882 PSRPVR
+882 
-888 CITVDAS
+888 
-895 DHLYLASRACIPTH
+895 
-909 NSVSLNVLV
+909 SVSLNVMV

-925 PPDRVRMILIDP
+925 SPDRVRLILIDP

-981 IAGVRNIAAYNQ
+981 IAGVRNIAAYNK
-993 AATDGT
+993 AATEGT

-1005 AGLDDEGRPGG
+1005 AGLDDEGRPDGQ
-1016 SGGLKERGGG
+1016 
-1026 PPVDPERQRP
+1026 RQRP

-1241 DVLMTVEELG
+1241 DVLMTVEELE

-1256 EESYGEIVD
+1256 EDSYGEILGE
-1265 D
+1265 

>member
-7 RRPATRRSAPARARR
+7 RRPQTRRPAPARSRR
-22 PAAKSTARTQRV
+22 LAAKSTSTRTQRV
-34 GQGSRKALSPHK
+34 GQSSRKALSPHK

-52 FLVLLAVVLALGIW
+52 FLVVFALVLALGIW
-66 LEDGGRLGAFMALLF
+66 FEDGGRLGLFMALLF

-93 LLVAGLALALF
+93 LLVALAALALF

-112 MVAGRVTIGLLAV
+112 MVAGRVTIGLLAM

-133 HLARGAPPADSAP
+133 HLWKGAPPASSTP
-146 AVLQD
+146 AVLQE
-151 SGGLVGAILAAPLA
+151 SGGLVGAIIAAPLA

-170 WGAGALFAGVLF
+170 WGAGALFTCLLF

-192 VAAVGRGITS
+192 VAAVGRGLAS
-202 MGRVAGS
+202 MGRLAGS
-209 ALTAPPRPPPPPAPP
+209 ALTAPPRPPPPPTPP

-238 RRGRLRAEPAPD
+238 RRGRRKAEPPPEPD

-257 AVDPAGPKAA
+257 VVGKPVPDGARDTADLRV
-267 GRAAAEERD
+267 EERE

-282 APPPTAPADLPGAGD
+282 APPPPVAPADLPGAGD
-297 AVQLAMT
+297 AVQMAMT
-304 LRARAGGAYT
+304 LQAKAGGAYT

-334 DETQRTLQ
+334 DETQRVL
-342 ETLEQFEVDAKVPRY
+342 ERTLEQFDVDAKVPRY

-364 RYEVELDQ
+364 RYEVEL
-372 GVKVARVIGL
+372 GPATKVARVIGL

-420 LGDIIGRTG
+420 LGDILGKTG
-429 KDDDRHPL
+429 KDDQRHPL

-443 DIGGEPVT
+443 DIGGEPVLA
-451 VNLADMPH
+451 NLAEMPH
-459 VLIAGSTGAGK
+459 VLIAGSTGSGK
-470 ALALDTPVPTP
+470 
-481 SGWTT
+481 S
-486 MGELRD
+486 
-492 GDMVFG
+492 
-498 ADGQPCKVLKAHDVL
+498 
-513 LGEPCYEVELDD
+513 
-525 GTVIVASADHLWLT
+525 
-539 ADRAARVS
+539 
-547 MARAARRDGE
+547 
-557 SSRARE
+557 
-563 RLTLLNDLIADTD
+563 
-576 PDELVTAAEL
+576 
-586 AAEIDGVSTEFVSNV
+586 
-601 ARWRGVVPVGSKPV
+601 
-615 TMRQFYQSTGKTV
+615 
-628 VKTRPARAYRRGD
+628 
-641 LLAALRSRAH
+641 
-651 QQALGQRDKRT
+651 
-662 GSRIVTTQEIR
+662 
-673 NSLQVGGYVN
+673 
-683 HSIGVC
+683 VC
-689 GALDQPEQEL
+689 
-699 PVDPYVLG
+699 
-707 CWLGDGHS
+707 
-715 AGGQFFCGDSEIIAN
+715 
-730 IESAGFEVRAQA
+730 
-742 GSRYA
+742 
-747 RGIIGLRTG
+747 
-756 LRHLGVLGN
+756 
-765 KHVPEAYL
+765 
-773 RAAPKQRLALLQ
+773 
-785 GLMDTDGSS
+785 
-794 GWNGQVQF
+794 
-802 TNTNRRL
+802 
-809 TEAVVELAVGL
+809 
-820 GHKAVLREGRA
+820 
-831 TLNGRD
+831 
-837 CGPKYVVT
+837 
-845 WTPPDPVF
+845 
-853 RLSRKLA
+853 
-860 RQRLTGH
+860 
-867 RGVQSVRYVVDVRPV
+867 
-882 PSRPVR
+882 
-888 CITVDAS
+888 
-895 DHLYLASRACIPTH
+895 
-909 NSVSLNVLV
+909 LNVLV

-925 PPDRVRMILIDP
+925 PPDEVRLILIDP
-937 KRVELTHYENVPHL
+937 KRVELTSYENVPHL

-981 IAGVRNIAAYNQ
+981 IAGVRNIAAYNK
-993 AATDGT
+993 AAKEGT

-1005 AGLDDEGRPGG
+1005 ASLDDDGRPDG
-1016 SGGLKERGGG
+1016 SE
-1026 PPVDPERQRP
+1026 QRP

-1241 DVLMTVEELG
+1241 DVLMTVEELQ

-1256 EESYGEIVD
+1256 EETYGEIVGD
-1265 D
+1265 GE

>member
-7 RRPATRRSAPARARR
+7 RRPQTRRPAPARSRR
-22 PAAKSTARTQRV
+22 PAAKSTTRTTRV
-34 GQGSRKALSPHK
+34 GQSSRKALSPHK

-52 FLVLLAVVLALGIW
+52 FLALFAVVLALGIW
-66 LEDGGRLGAFMALLF
+66 LEDGGRLGGFFALLF

-93 LLVAGLALALF
+93 LLVGGLALALF

-133 HLARGAPPADSAP
+133 HLARGAPPASSAP
-146 AVLQD
+146 AVLPD
-151 SGGLVGAILAAPLA
+151 SGGLVGAIIAAPLA

-170 WGAGALFAGVLF
+170 WGAGTLFAGVLF

-192 VAAVGRGITS
+192 VAAVGRGIAS
-202 MGRVAGS
+202 MGRLAGS
-209 ALTAPPRPPPPPAPP
+209 ALTAPPKPPPPPAPP

-238 RRGRLRAEPAPD
+238 RRDRRRTEPPPEPD
-250 PDDTIEV
+250 PDDTMEV
-257 AVDPAGPKAA
+257 VVGKPAPE
-267 GRAAAEERD
+267 AAAKEAGAGVEVRD

-282 APPPTAPADLPGAGD
+282 APPPPTAPADLPGAGD

-304 LRARAGGAYT
+304 LRAKAGGAYT
-314 TPPESLLRQGHARPV
+314 TPPSSLLRQGHARPI

-334 DETQRTLQ
+334 DETQRVLERTLA
-342 ETLEQFEVDAKVPRY
+342 QFDVDAKVPRY

-364 RYEVELDQ
+364 RYEVEL
-372 GVKVARVIGL
+372 GPATKVARVIGL

-420 LGDIIGRTG
+420 LGDILGTVKDGKSG
-429 KDDDRHPL
+429 KDDGRHPL

-443 DIGGEPVT
+443 DIGGEPVLA
-451 VNLADMPH
+451 NLADMSH
-459 VLIAGSTGAGK
+459 VLIAGSTGSGK
-470 ALALDTPVPTP
+470 
-481 SGWTT
+481 S
-486 MGELRD
+486 
-492 GDMVFG
+492 
-498 ADGQPCKVLKAHDVL
+498 
-513 LGEPCYEVELDD
+513 
-525 GTVIVASADHLWLT
+525 
-539 ADRAARVS
+539 
-547 MARAARRDGE
+547 
-557 SSRARE
+557 
-563 RLTLLNDLIADTD
+563 
-576 PDELVTAAEL
+576 
-586 AAEIDGVSTEFVSNV
+586 
-601 ARWRGVVPVGSKPV
+601 
-615 TMRQFYQSTGKTV
+615 
-628 VKTRPARAYRRGD
+628 
-641 LLAALRSRAH
+641 
-651 QQALGQRDKRT
+651 
-662 GSRIVTTQEIR
+662 
-673 NSLQVGGYVN
+673 
-683 HSIGVC
+683 VC
-689 GALDQPEQEL
+689 
-699 PVDPYVLG
+699 
-707 CWLGDGHS
+707 
-715 AGGQFFCGDSEIIAN
+715 
-730 IESAGFEVRAQA
+730 
-742 GSRYA
+742 
-747 RGIIGLRTG
+747 
-756 LRHLGVLGN
+756 
-765 KHVPEAYL
+765 
-773 RAAPKQRLALLQ
+773 
-785 GLMDTDGSS
+785 
-794 GWNGQVQF
+794 
-802 TNTNRRL
+802 
-809 TEAVVELAVGL
+809 
-820 GHKAVLREGRA
+820 
-831 TLNGRD
+831 
-837 CGPKYVVT
+837 
-845 WTPPDPVF
+845 
-853 RLSRKLA
+853 
-860 RQRLTGH
+860 
-867 RGVQSVRYVVDVRPV
+867 
-882 PSRPVR
+882 
-888 CITVDAS
+888 
-895 DHLYLASRACIPTH
+895 
-909 NSVSLNVLV
+909 LNVLV

-925 PPDRVRMILIDP
+925 PPDEVRLILIDP

-981 IAGVRNIAAYNQ
+981 IAGVRNIAAYNK
-993 AATDGT
+993 AATEGT

-1005 AGLDDEGRPGG
+1005 AGLDDEGRPDG
-1016 SGGLKERGGG
+1016 
-1026 PPVDPERQRP
+1026 ERQRP

-1089 TGLIK
+1089 AGLIK

-1182 DGDEDPLLTQAMEIV
+1182 DGDEDPLLAQAMEII

-1256 EESYGEIVD
+1256 EDSYGEIVGE
-1265 D
+1265 

>member
-7 RRPATRRSAPARARR
+7 RRPQTRRAAPARKRR
-22 PAAKSTARTQRV
+22 PAATTARTQRV
-34 GQGSRKALSPHK
+34 TQRSGRALSPHK

-52 FLVLLAVVLALGIW
+52 FLVLLAVVMALGIW
-66 LEDGGRLGAFMALLF
+66 FEDGGRLGAFMALLF
-81 RGLFGYGAYAVP
+81 GNLFGYGAYAVP

-151 SGGLVGAILAAPLA
+151 SGGLVGAVIAAPLA

-170 WGAGALFAGVLF
+170 WGAGTLFAALLF

-192 VAAVGRGITS
+192 VAAVGRGIAS
-202 MGRVAGS
+202 LGRVAGS
-209 ALTAPPRPPPPPAPP
+209 ALTAPPKPPPPPAPP

-238 RRGRLRAEPAPD
+238 RRGRRRAEPAPD
-250 PDDTIEV
+250 ADDTVEV
-257 AVDPAGPKAA
+257 VA
-267 GRAAAEERD
+267 GRPAAEAAEKAGREPAEERD
-276 EAAALK
+276 EAAALT
-282 APPPTAPADLPGAGD
+282 APPPTSPAELPGAGD

-304 LRARAGGAYT
+304 LQAKAGGVYT
-314 TPPESLLRQGHARPV
+314 TPPASLLRQGHTRPV

-334 DETQRTLQ
+334 DETQRIL
-342 ETLEQFEVDAKVPRY
+342 ERTLEQFEVDAKVPRY

-364 RYEVELDQ
+364 RYEVEL
-372 GVKVARVIGL
+372 GPATKVSRVIGL

-420 LGDIIGRTG
+420 LGDILGDTG
-429 KDDDRHPL
+429 KDDGRHPL

-459 VLIAGSTGAGK
+459 VLVAGSTGAGK
-470 ALALDTPVPTP
+470 
-481 SGWTT
+481 
-486 MGELRD
+486 
-492 GDMVFG
+492 
-498 ADGQPCKVLKAHDVL
+498 
-513 LGEPCYEVELDD
+513 
-525 GTVIVASADHLWLT
+525 
-539 ADRAARVS
+539 
-547 MARAARRDGE
+547 
-557 SSRARE
+557 
-563 RLTLLNDLIADTD
+563 
-576 PDELVTAAEL
+576 
-586 AAEIDGVSTEFVSNV
+586 
-601 ARWRGVVPVGSKPV
+601 
-615 TMRQFYQSTGKTV
+615 
-628 VKTRPARAYRRGD
+628 
-641 LLAALRSRAH
+641 
-651 QQALGQRDKRT
+651 
-662 GSRIVTTQEIR
+662 
-673 NSLQVGGYVN
+673 
-683 HSIGVC
+683 
-689 GALDQPEQEL
+689 
-699 PVDPYVLG
+699 
-707 CWLGDGHS
+707 
-715 AGGQFFCGDSEIIAN
+715 
-730 IESAGFEVRAQA
+730 
-742 GSRYA
+742 
-747 RGIIGLRTG
+747 
-756 LRHLGVLGN
+756 
-765 KHVPEAYL
+765 
-773 RAAPKQRLALLQ
+773 
-785 GLMDTDGSS
+785 
-794 GWNGQVQF
+794 
-802 TNTNRRL
+802 
-809 TEAVVELAVGL
+809 
-820 GHKAVLREGRA
+820 
-831 TLNGRD
+831 
-837 CGPKYVVT
+837 
-845 WTPPDPVF
+845 
-853 RLSRKLA
+853 
-860 RQRLTGH
+860 
-867 RGVQSVRYVVDVRPV
+867 
-882 PSRPVR
+882 
-888 CITVDAS
+888 
-895 DHLYLASRACIPTH
+895 
-909 NSVSLNVLV
+909 SVSLNVLV

-925 PPDRVRMILIDP
+925 PPDRVRLILIDP
-937 KRVELTHYENVPHL
+937 KRVELTSYENVPHL

-993 AATDGT
+993 AATEGT

-1005 AGLDDEGRPGG
+1005 AALDDEGRPDG
-1016 SGGLKERGGG
+1016 
-1026 PPVDPERQRP
+1026 ERQRP

-1182 DGDEDPLLTQAMEIV
+1182 DGDEDPLLTQAMEII

-1241 DVLMTVEELG
+1241 DVLMTVEELE

-1256 EESYGEIVD
+1256 EESYGEILD
-1265 D
+1265 E